1 MASFFSNGKSP
12 TSYDTIAAKL
22 FFHSSILL
30 YSGLNIIMPKKA
42 IATTRFITLYEDENG
57 SPSVGMGNAAIIVPI
72 NSDGL
77 ALVHTE
83 PSPAYDGLRAIYV
96 PGGGVDNDE
105 DPALCANRE
114 MQEEIGWKA
123 KRVDY
128 LGTVDVATKY
138 VACRVH
144 IYLGR
149 DLEQSQ
155 LEGDESAGWIQPHRP
170 IALSEIEAL
179 MASGILRDSTTTLAL
194 MLARQFLQ
202 QG

>member
-1 MASFFSNGKSP
+1 VCYNLNSFKGK
-12 TSYDTIAAKL
+12 KR
-22 FFHSSILL
+22 SSLL
-30 YSGLNIIMPKKA
+30 RHKNYQGTKTLPKKA

-77 ALVHTE
+77 VLVHTE

-96 PGGGVDNDE
+96 PGGGVDEDE

-123 KRVDY
+123 KRVDH
-128 LGTVDVATKY
+128 LATVDVNTKY
-138 VACRVH
+138 VECRVH

-149 DLEQSQ
+149 ELEPSRLQ
-155 LEGDESAGWIQPHRP
+155 GDEGSDWIQPHRP

-179 MASGILRDSTTTLAL
+179 MQSGILRDSTTTLAL